1 MIMVQRLILTF
12 LYSFI
17 VLQLFPLPSLAQD
30 NSNQTETKYGVFD
43 AIADWGT
50 EEFPPQLGDY
60 KIPGKVEISDFDGDL
75 QYDLYGNG
83 NDIWDHSD
91 EGFYV
96 YSNKDGSWRI
106 SAKVK
111 WIHNGQTSYSMFGN
125 RPDAGVH
132 IRSSATNPASANFR
146 SYLRV
151 GAFGPD
157 FGNGVTCWRQT
168 EGDQTLNWWNV
179 KNKQHVHDDG
189 NGMYL
194 RVTRIAP
201 LNYFFSEWSRDGVDW
216 EFGYGKYILMPETVS
231 YGLSITNTA
240 DNEMLGHA
248 VFHEVQLEV
257 APAFAM
263 RMVSSNN
270 YKPNQIVNVSLQ
282 IHNSSST
289 NKLVEMSEQL
299 PEHWNLI
306 DSGSYQVNDG
316 VIVWSENVPPGLS
329 SFNYSMQAPDEMSGP
344 VIFKGFINTIPIFG
358 AGEILDTIVYIRDL
372 REYKTAITLF
382 ITAPLVMSI
391 FHMIIFLFDIRF
403 KENLYYSLFL
413 MTIILM
419 VYLVATES
427 VSFSD
432 IHFQWQKVTLLSS
445 LSLCLLLLFLYSIV
459 FHSLPVIF
467 WIILISSISFS
478 FFFNTTE
485 AFRYM
490 WIFNIIYSI
499 GIFETFR
506 VAYVGITKR
515 LKGFSLI
522 AAGLIVYGFAW
533 FWINSNFY
541 IRVPSPN
548 IYIIPFSV
556 LFLMTCMS
564 IYLAYWYTRIYRN
577 LETLTT
583 DLEDRV
589 QSRTFELSQSNKE
602 LESTIKELEIAK
614 SEAEQANRA
623 KSNFLARMSHEIRTP
638 LTGLIG
644 MNELLLRTGLSQLQI
659 GYLQSSVRSGESLLN
674 IINEILD
681 FSKIEADKMEL
692 SPNSTNLY
700 DLLKEVMDS
709 LHILAKKK
717 GLDFHY
723 HYDDGAERWVMCDA
737 ARVKQIFVNLVG
749 NAIKFTDTGSVIL
762 QVKQIE
768 KFDESVR
775 FEMQVIDT
783 GIGIKENVQE
793 IIFESFSQ
801 ADESTTRQYGGT
813 GLGLAISKR
822 LAEIMGGHIS
832 LKSKPGEGSTF
843 TCELIF
849 TTVSSQIE
857 TIEAPILDEN
867 QPLRKHILLAEDDES
882 VTTITKQIFTILGC
896 TFDHAKNGIEAV
908 DYFSNNK
915 YDILFFDFHMPIMDG
930 LEAAKKI
937 RHLEHEFNVSQD
949 NKVPIIAVTA
959 NTSQEYF
966 KQFSDYGMNDIL
978 IKPFKLYEI
987 SAMIQKWTIQEQ
999 PDDIAV
1005 TIPENT
1011 NENIIEFHEYSVLE
1025 QNIFKTIVDI
1035 NQGDVVRIKEIVDN
1049 FKKDSQL
1056 SIDTINNEFRN
1067 NNLEQVQF
1075 SAHKLRSSSAVLGGK
1090 RLEMIC
1096 KSIEENIE
1104 SDQLPNWIAMLQD
1117 ELDLF
1122 LKTIEVELKK

>member
-1 MIMVQRLILTF
+1 MVQRLSLAF
-12 LYSFI
+12 LYILF
-17 VLQLFPLPSLAQD
+17 VLQLFPLPSQSQV
-30 NSNQTETKYGVFD
+30 NSNQTESKYGVFD

-50 EEFPPQLGDY
+50 DEFPPQLGDF
-60 KIPGKVEISDFDGDL
+60 KVPGKVEITNNDSGL
-75 QYDLYGNG
+75 QYDLFGNG

-96 YSNKDGSWRI
+96 YSNKVGSWRI

-201 LNYFFSEWSRDGVDW
+201 LNYFFSEWSRDGEIW
-216 EFGYGKYILMPETVS
+216 EFGYGKYIIMPDTVS

-257 APAFAM
+257 APTFAM

-270 YKPNQIVNVSLQ
+270 YKPNQIVNVSIQ
-282 IHNSSST
+282 IHNSSTT
-289 NKLVEMSEQL
+289 NKPVDITEQI
-299 PEHWNLI
+299 PEHWNI
-306 DSGSYQVNDG
+306 INSDSHQINDG
-316 VIVWSENVPPGLS
+316 AIVWSENVPPGLT
-329 SFNYSMQAPDEMSGP
+329 SFNYSMQAPDEMAGP

-391 FHMIIFLFDIRF
+391 FHLIIFLFDTRF

-432 IHFQWQKVTLLSS
+432 IHFQWQKVTFLSS

-459 FHSLPVIF
+459 FQSLPVIF
-467 WIILISSISFS
+467 WIILVSSLSFS
-478 FFFNTTE
+478 VFFNTTE

-490 WIFNIIYSI
+490 WIFNIIYSV
-499 GIFETFR
+499 GVFETFR
-506 VAYVGITKR
+506 VAYVGIRKR

-548 IYIIPFSV
+548 IYVIPFSV

-577 LETLTT
+577 LESLTT

-589 QSRTFELSQSNKE
+589 QSRTFELSKSNKE
-602 LESTIKELEIAK
+602 LESTIKELEVAK

-644 MNELLLRTGLSQLQI
+644 MNELLLRTGLSQLQV
-659 GYLQSSVRSGESLLN
+659 GYLQSSLRSGESLLT

-681 FSKIEADKMEL
+681 FSKIEADKLEL

-700 DLLKEVMDS
+700 NLLKEVMDS

-717 GLDFHY
+717 DLDFQY
-723 HYDDGAERWVMCDA
+723 QYDDSTERWVMCDA
-737 ARVKQIFVNLVG
+737 VRVKQIFMNLVG
-749 NAIKFTDTGSVIL
+749 NAIKFTDSGSVIL
-762 QVKQIE
+762 QVKQID
-768 KFDESVR
+768 KIDKSVQ
-775 FEMQVIDT
+775 FEMKVIDT
-783 GIGIKENVQE
+783 GIGIKESVQE
-793 IIFESFSQ
+793 KIFDSFSQ

-822 LAEIMGGHIS
+822 LAEIMGGNIS
-832 LKSKPGEGSTF
+832 LNSKPGEGSTF
-843 TCELIF
+843 TCDLLFE
-849 TTVSSQIE
+849 TVSSQIE
-857 TIEAPILDEN
+857 TIEAPVIDES

-882 VTTITKQIFTILGC
+882 VATISKQIFTILGC
-896 TFDHAKNGIEAV
+896 TFDHAKNGIDAI
-908 DYFSNNK
+908 DYFNNNN

-930 LEAAKKI
+930 LEAARKI
-937 RHLEHEFNVSQD
+937 RHLEQEFNVSHE
-949 NKVPIIAVTA
+949 NKVPIVAVTA
-959 NTSQEYF
+959 NTSQEYL

-978 IKPFKLYEI
+978 IKPFKLNEI

-999 PDDIAV
+999 ADDTVV
-1005 TIPENT
+1005 TTPENT
-1011 NENIIEFHEYSVLE
+1011 DGDSFEFQEYSVLDHK
-1025 QNIFKTIVDI
+1025 IFQSIVNI
-1035 NQGDVVRIKEIVDN
+1035 NQGDVTKVKEIVVK
-1049 FKKDSQL
+1049 FKQDSQI
-1056 SIDTINNEFRN
+1056 SIDTILEAFQNNEV
-1067 NNLEQVQF
+1067 EKIQF
-1075 SAHKLRSSSAVLGGK
+1075 SAHKQRSSSAVLGGK

-1096 KSIEENIE
+1096 KAIEENIE
-1104 SDQLPNWIAMLQD
+1104 SDQLSNWIAMLQD

-1122 LKTIEVELKK
+1122 VRTIEVELEK